1 MNTGDKRPR
10 DQDPSGTEPPA
21 SMPRIET
28 DPVEAAIQKAIKAHP
43 VGPERLEAIEEASCK
58 LPPLPKVT
66 MSGGTVVFAPD
77 GGWLPD
83 KVPFVASDG
92 AAWGASPDYSD
103 SPGAKNVMK
112 LKLQV
117 SSTFEKWFTSFWW
130 SLVDCFVANDGGPNM
145 PKGKA
150 KAKLQAAKSQDEKRA
165 IVVEVLKLHCPL
177 KDGILTL
184 KVKLIAEGE
193 PKPGDADAVKK
204 LPRLTQD
211 EYKKGCFQ
219 YVAKPWMALDGKT
232 QIPAHKVIEPVQG
245 RPCFVGQLR
254 GELMIKGSLT
264 PDGKRVCVLAIGSN
278 IQLISMQPPSDGAQ
292 ETMMSLEGIKGI

>member
-1 MNTGDKRPR
+1 
-10 DQDPSGTEPPA
+10 
-21 SMPRIET
+21 MPRIET
-28 DPVEAAIQKAIKAHP
+28 DPVEAAIQTAIKAYP
-43 VGPERLEAIEEASCK
+43 VGPERLQAIEEASCK
-58 LPPLPKVT
+58 LPALPKVT
-66 MSGGTVVFAPD
+66 MSGGTVVFAPE
-77 GGWLPD
+77 GGWGE
-83 KVPFVASDG
+83 KVPLVASDG
-92 AAWGASPDYSD
+92 TAWGASPDYD
-103 SPGAKNVMK
+103 GAKNVLK

-117 SSTFEKWFTSFWW
+117 SPTLEKWLMALWL

-145 PKGKA
+145 PKKA
-150 KAKLQAAKSQDEKRA
+150 KAKLQAAKSPEEKRA

-177 KDGILTL
+177 KDGVLTL

-211 EYKKGCFQ
+211 EYEKGGFQ

-254 GELMIKGSLT
+254 VELMIKGSLT

-278 IQLISMQPPSDGAQ
+278 FQLISMKAPDGGAQ
-292 ETMMSLEGIKGI
+292 ETMPSLEGI

>member
-1 MNTGDKRPR
+1 MSTGDKRTR
-10 DQDPSGTEPPA
+10 DPDPSGTEPPA

-28 DPVEAAIQKAIKAHP
+28 NPVKAAIQTAIEAYP
-43 VGPERLEAIEEASCK
+43 VGPERLQAIEEASCK
-58 LPPLPKVT
+58 LPTLPKVT

-83 KVPFVASDG
+83 KVPFVASD
-92 AAWGASPDYSD
+92 AVAWGASPEYDN
-103 SPGAKNVMK
+103 ATNVLK

-117 SSTFEKWFTSFWW
+117 GPTLEKWFMALWL

-145 PKGKA
+145 PKKA
-150 KAKLQAAKSQDEKRA
+150 KAKLQAAKSQEEKRA

-211 EYKKGCFQ
+211 EYEKGCFQ

-254 GELMIKGSLT
+254 VELMIKGSLT
-264 PDGKRVCVLAIGSN
+264 PDGKRVCVLAVGSN
-278 IQLISMQPPSDGAQ
+278 FQLISMKAPDGGAQ
-292 ETMMSLEGIKGI
+292 ETMPSLEGI

>member
-1 MNTGDKRPR
+1 MSTGDKRAR
-10 DQDPSGTEPPA
+10 DEDPSGTEPPA
-21 SMPRIET
+21 SMQRIET
-28 DPVEAAIQKAIKAHP
+28 DPAEAAIQKAIKAHP
-43 VGPERLEAIEEASCK
+43 VDPKRLEEIEKASCT
-58 LPPLPKVT
+58 LPQLPKVT

-83 KVPFVASDG
+83 KVRLVASDG
-92 AAWGASPDYSD
+92 VAWGASPEYD
-103 SPGAKNVMK
+103 GAKNALK

-117 SSTFEKWFTSFWW
+117 SLTLEKWFMALWW

-145 PKGKA
+145 PKKA
-150 KAKLQAAKSQDEKRA
+150 KAKLQAAKSQEEKRA

-177 KDGILTL
+177 KDGTFTL

-211 EYKKGCFQ
+211 EYEKGGFQ

-232 QIPAHKVIEPVQG
+232 QIPAHMVIEPVQG
-245 RPCFVGQLR
+245 RPCFVGQLLV
-254 GELMIKGSLT
+254 ELMIKGSLT
-264 PDGKRVCVLAIGSN
+264 PDSRRVCVLAIGSN

>member
-1 MNTGDKRPR
+1 MSTGDKRAR
-10 DQDPSGTEPPA
+10 DEDPSGTEHPR

-28 DPVEAAIQKAIKAHP
+28 DPVEAAIQKAIEAHP
-43 VGPERLEAIEEASCK
+43 VGPERLQAIEEASCK
-58 LPPLPKVT
+58 LPALPKVT
-66 MSGGTVVFAPD
+66 MSGGTVVFYPE
-77 GGWLPD
+77 GGWSPE
-83 KVPFVASDG
+83 KVTLVASDG

-103 SPGAKNVMK
+103 SQGAKNGMK

-117 SSTFEKWFTSFWW
+117 SGIFEEWFMALWW

-145 PKGKA
+145 PKKA
-150 KAKLQAAKSQDEKRA
+150 KAKLQAAKSLEEKRA

-211 EYKKGCFQ
+211 EYEKGGLQ

-254 GELMIKGSLT
+254 VELMIKGSLT

-278 IQLISMQPPSDGAQ
+278 FQLISMKAPDGGAQ
-292 ETMMSLEGIKGI
+292 ETMPSLEGI